1 MRYLDLPIET
11 EFGHTCY
18 DSLLWK
24 LDRPLELLTQDS
36 DTHMPQSTTKSG
48 SSSMFQSG
56 IYLFALLSFI
66 ITSTPIYFTELDCHE
81 CLAENLAL
89 WICTNNG
96 KLPF

>member
-1 MRYLDLPIET
+1 MCYLDLPIET
-11 EFGHTCY
+11 EFGPTCY

-24 LDRPLELLTQDS
+24 IGRPLEWLTQDS
-36 DTHMPQSTTKSG
+36 DTRLRVMQAG

-66 ITSTPIYFTELDCHE
+66 VTSTPIYFTEVDCHE